1 MLLHVVGVCGLS
13 FGFRYDSSVMHF
25 FVKFGPF
32 LFFLLFLLRR
42 RGWLLWLCVEVE
54 IEDVA
59 VLDLLFERGS
69 DISLQLGLSALAE
82 GHHVVRVDVK
92 LV

>member
-1 MLLHVVGVCGLS
+1 MGYFRCCFVVAVFLS
-13 FGFRYDSSVMHF
+13 VTIANVIALYS
-25 FVKFGPF
+25 
-32 LFFLLFLLRR
+32 